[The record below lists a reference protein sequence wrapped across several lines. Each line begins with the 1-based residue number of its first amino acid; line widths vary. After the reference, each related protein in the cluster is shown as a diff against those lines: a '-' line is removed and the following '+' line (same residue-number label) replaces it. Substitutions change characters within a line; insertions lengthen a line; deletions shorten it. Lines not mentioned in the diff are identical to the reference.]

1 MDAYFFGVIFIL
13 VVTIIYG
20 LWIFCDHYFFIPQR
34 NNRINRIINN
44 NNNNNVVEI
53 PPTYDVTINMP
64 FYNGNESPP
73 PPPY

>member
-1 MDAYFFGVIFIL
+1 MYLNHLNLCIF
-13 VVTIIYG
+13 Y
-20 LWIFCDHYFFIPQR
+20 DHYFFIPQR
-34 NNRINRIINN
+34 NNRINRII
-44 NNNNNVVEI
+44 NNNNVVEI